1 MAKKKKKKYWDGR
14 QVLKEN
20 PHARYIFALGGRSC
34 GKTYSTLK
42 ISLEDVVAGKGM
54 FAYIRRHRENIK
66 QSKIKELFGPQDIK
80 GITNGR
86 FNRISYWQGFFYF
99 ELWEPDEETGIMV
112 RTLKDP
118 EPIGVA
124 VSINTWEGDKG
135 QDIGAAHGGFK
146 NIIFDE
152 AVTGQTYLSD
162 EFQKFKNVISS
173 LVRDRTDQDTK
184 IWLLANPLSKWC
196 PYFPELGIS
205 KEMRKEPGHRYTIS
219 YPDTEMQTVFEYI
232 AGNEDD
238 GITKDS
244 VYDTFFAFPNSS
256 SKSKS
261 ITSGFWELDDAEHL
275 PSQVYKNSTKC
286 KEVFMYFDED
296 WIRGEVM
303 RYDINNCYYLV
314 WSPASKLPKNSYY
327 FIINSVPDRYA
338 IIGTRTGHPYAE
350 LCNKMYK
357 SGQVYYSDNTIAD
370 MVHGFLKEADKI
382 VR

>member
-14 QVLKEN
+14 QVLREN

-34 GKTYSTLK
+34 GKTYSTLR
-42 ISLEDVVAGKGM
+42 IALEDVVAGRGM
-54 FAYIRRHRENIK
+54 FAYIRRHREHIK
-66 QSKIKELFGPQDIK
+66 QAKIKELFGPQSIE

-86 FNRISYWQGFFYF
+86 FNRINYWQGFFYF

-112 RTLKDP
+112 RTLRDP

-196 PYFPELGIS
+196 PYFAELGIT

-238 GITKDS
+238 GITRDS
-244 VYDTFFAFPNSS
+244 VYDTFFAFPHSS

-327 FIINSVPDRYA
+327 FILTSVPDRYA
-338 IIGTRTGHPYAE
+338 IIGTCTGHPYAE
-350 LCNKMYK
+350 LCNKMYR

-370 MVHGFLKEADKI
+370 MVHGFIKEADKI

>member
-42 ISLEDVVAGKGM
+42 IALEDVVAGEGM

-66 QSKIKELFGPQDIK
+66 QAKIKELFGPQDIE

-86 FNRISYWQGFFYF
+86 FNRISYWQGFFYL
-99 ELWEPDEETGIMV
+99 ELWEPDEETGIMT

-152 AVTGQTYLSD
+152 AVTGQTYLTD

-173 LVRDRTDQDTK
+173 LVRDRTQQDTK

-196 PYFPELGIS
+196 PYFAELGIT

-232 AGNEDD
+232 AGNEDA
-238 GITKDS
+238 GITRDS

-256 SKSKS
+256 AKSKS

-275 PSQVYKNSTKC
+275 PSQVYKGSTKC

-303 RYDINNCYYLV
+303 RYDVNNCYYLV

-327 FIINSVPDRYA
+327 FILHSVPDRYA
-338 IIGTRTGHPYAE
+338 IIGTGTGHPYAE

-370 MVHGFLKEADKI
+370 MVHGFVKEADKI